1 MEYRIFNATFNSEED
16 LGLTCVSFVDEPA
29 TCEYFQYYS
38 KDGKAHK
45 TDVKQGE
52 ILMTNAEK
60 HEVISPLLIPN
71 QLILR
76 VDENGEKYY
85 IRWSKQVIADVATY
99 YKVNGFT
106 NNFSIMHSFFDE
118 NSTYEKYEDSFI
130 KDVYMLKLWIIEDE
144 KNDEA
149 NKVYNY
155 HLPEGTLMCKLK
167 IHNRKLWSRIKS
179 GELKG
184 LSIEAF
190 IPSTFSGTIKYNKI
204 NKMAKKTKFQKLKES
219 FDNFLLTYN
228 AIVDEAEELADIA
241 KADETESG
249 EVSLKYYT
257 SDTDYIEIKEGGVAV
272 ASDGSAVE
280 DGEYPLVDGSVIVIA
295 DGKFVETKAKE
306 EAEEA
311 PISAPV
317 AEEKED
323 EKEKPADDEKSE
335 EEEKPADEEGEEK
348 KTDDKEETTQEEEV
362 EVEAPYT
369 LVPVMVDGVEFM
381 IPQEVADY
389 IHTLEDGLSSAEEVS
404 ENFRKEIA
412 QMKDRMP
419 STKPVTSAVKQSKED
434 VVEKPSFASLISTLN
449 KKF

>member
-1 MEYRIFNATFNSEED
+1 MEYKIFDATFNPEED
-16 LGLTCVSFVDEPA
+16 LGLTCISFVDYPA
-29 TCEYFQYYS
+29 ICCDFQYYS

-99 YKVNGFT
+99 YKLNGFQ
-106 NNFSIMHSFFDE
+106 NNFSILHSFFDE

-149 NKVYNY
+149 TKFGY

-204 NKMAKKTKFQKLKES
+204 NKMAKKTKFQKLKEA
-219 FDNFLLTYN
+219 FDNFLLIYN
-228 AIVDEAEELADIA
+228 QTVDTAEELADIA
-241 KADETESG
+241 EADETESG

-272 ASDGSAVE
+272 ASDGSTVE
-280 DGEYPLVDGSVIVIA
+280 DGEYPLVDGNVIVIA
-295 DGKFVETKAKE
+295 DGKFVETKFKE
-306 EAEEA
+306 DAEEK
-311 PISAPV
+311 PVEAPV
-317 AEEKED
+317 AEEKNEED
-323 EKEKPADDEKSE
+323 KPVDKKCEEKE
-335 EEEKPADEEGEEK
+335 
-348 KTDDKEETTQEEEV
+348 TQEEV
-362 EVEAPYT
+362 EIDAPYT
-369 LVPVMVDGVEFM
+369 LVPVMVDGVEFQV
-381 IPQEVADY
+381 PQEVADY
-389 IHTLEDGLSSAEEVS
+389 IRTLEDRLSSAEDVS

-412 QMKDRMP
+412 QMKERIP
-419 STKPVTSAVKQSKED
+419 STKPVTTVVKQSKEE
-434 VVEKPSFASLISTLN
+434 VVEKPSFGALIGALNLSLIHI
-449 KKF
+449 

>member
-1 MEYRIFNATFNSEED
+1 MEYKIFDATFNPEED
-16 LGLTCVSFVDEPA
+16 LGLTCVSFVDYPA
-29 TCEYFQYYS
+29 ICCDFQYYS

-99 YKVNGFT
+99 YKLNGFQ
-106 NNFSIMHSFFDE
+106 NNFSILHSFFDE

-149 NKVYNY
+149 TKFGY

-204 NKMAKKTKFQKLKES
+204 NKMAKKTKFQKLKEA
-219 FDNFLLTYN
+219 FDNFLLIYN
-228 AIVDEAEELADIA
+228 QTVDTAEELADIA
-241 KADETESG
+241 EADETESG

-280 DGEYPLVDGSVIVIA
+280 DGEYPLVNGNVIVIS
-295 DGKFVETKAKE
+295 DGKFVETKFKE
-306 EAEEA
+306 DAEEK
-311 PISAPV
+311 PVEAPV
-317 AEEKED
+317 AEEKDNNED
-323 EKEKPADDEKSE
+323 KPSDKKCEEKE
-335 EEEKPADEEGEEK
+335 
-348 KTDDKEETTQEEEV
+348 TQEEIEID
-362 EVEAPYT
+362 APYT
-369 LVPVMVDGVEFM
+369 LVPVMVDGVEFQV
-381 IPQEVADY
+381 PQEVADY
-389 IHTLEDGLSSAEEVS
+389 IRTLEDRLSSAEDVS

-412 QMKDRMP
+412 QMKERIP
-419 STKPVTSAVKQSKED
+419 STKPITTVVKQSKEE
-434 VVEKPSFASLISTLN
+434 VVEKPSFGALIGALN

>member
-1 MEYRIFNATFNSEED
+1 MAEFKIFDATFNPDED
-16 LGLTCVSFVDEPA
+16 LGMTCVSFVVEPA
-29 TCEYFQYYS
+29 ICEYFQYYS
-38 KDGKAHK
+38 KDGKSNI
-45 TDVKQGE
+45 TNVKQGE

-85 IRWSKQVIADVATY
+85 IRWSKQTIADVATY

-130 KDVYMLKLWIIEDE
+130 KDVYMLKLWVIEDE

-149 NKVYNY
+149 TKFGY

-167 IHNRKLWSRIKS
+167 IHNKKLWKRIKS

-190 IPSTFSGTIKYNKI
+190 IPSTFSGTIKFNKI
-204 NKMAKKTKFQKLKES
+204 NKMAKKTKFQKLKEA
-219 FDNFLLTYN
+219 FDNFLLIYN
-228 AIVDEAEELADIA
+228 QTVDTAEELADIA
-241 KADETESG
+241 KSDETESG

-295 DGKFVETKAKE
+295 DGKFVETKVKE
-306 EAEEA
+306 EAEEEPA
-311 PISAPV
+311 QAPV

-323 EKEKPADDEKSE
+323 E
-335 EEEKPADEEGEEK
+335 EEKPADEEKSDEEDKPADKEGEEK
-348 KTDDKEETTQEEEV
+348 KDDEEETQEEV
-362 EVEAPYT
+362 EVDAPYT
-369 LVPVMVDGVEFM
+369 LVPVMVDGVEFQV
-381 IPQEVADY
+381 PQEVADY

-412 QMKDRMP
+412 QMKERIP
-419 STKPVTSAVKQSKED
+419 STNPVTTVVKQSKEE
-434 VVEKPSFASLISTLN
+434 VGEKPSFATLIGALN

>member
-1 MEYRIFNATFNSEED
+1 MEYKIFDATFDPKED

-29 TCEYFQYYS
+29 ICCDFQYYS

-99 YKVNGFT
+99 YKLNGFQ
-106 NNFSIMHSFFDE
+106 NNFSILHSFFDE

-149 NKVYNY
+149 TKFGY

-204 NKMAKKTKFQKLKES
+204 NKMAKKTKFQKLKEA
-219 FDNFLLTYN
+219 FDNFLLIYN
-228 AIVDEAEELADIA
+228 QTVDTAEELADIA
-241 KADETESG
+241 KSDETESG

-295 DGKFVETKAKE
+295 DGKFVETKVKE
-306 EAEEA
+306 EAEEEPA
-311 PISAPV
+311 QAPV

-323 EKEKPADDEKSE
+323 EEK
-335 EEEKPADEEGEEK
+335 KPADEEKSDEEDKPADKEGEEK
-348 KTDDKEETTQEEEV
+348 KDDEEETQEEV
-362 EVEAPYT
+362 EVDAPYT
-369 LVPVMVDGVEFM
+369 LVPVMVDGVEFQV
-381 IPQEVADY
+381 PQEVADY
-389 IHTLEDGLSSAEEVS
+389 IHTLEDGLSSAEDVS

-412 QMKDRMP
+412 QMKERIP
-419 STKPVTSAVKQSKED
+419 STNPVTTVVKQSKEE
-434 VVEKPSFASLISTLN
+434 VGEKPSFATLIGALN

>member
-1 MEYRIFNATFNSEED
+1 MEYKIFDATFNPEED

-29 TCEYFQYYS
+29 ICCDFQYYS

-85 IRWSKQVIADVATY
+85 IRWSKQVIADVAKY
-99 YKVNGFT
+99 YKLNGFQ
-106 NNFSIMHSFFDE
+106 NNFSILHSFFDE

-130 KDVYMLKLWIIEDE
+130 KNVYMLKLWLIEDE

-149 NKVYNY
+149 TKFGY

-204 NKMAKKTKFQKLKES
+204 NKMTKKTKFQKLKEA
-219 FDNFLLTYN
+219 FDNFLLIYN
-228 AIVDEAEELADIA
+228 QTVDTAEELADIA
-241 KADETESG
+241 KSDETESG

-272 ASDGSAVE
+272 ASDGSTVE

-295 DGKFVETKAKE
+295 DGKFVETKVKE
-306 EAEEA
+306 DAEEK
-311 PISAPV
+311 PVEAPV
-317 AEEKED
+317 AEEKEND
-323 EKEKPADDEKSE
+323 
-335 EEEKPADEEGEEK
+335 EEKPSDKGSDK
-348 KTDDKEETTQEEEV
+348 KKDQPAYKECDKKKDKEEEMQEEV
-362 EVEAPYT
+362 EIDAPYT
-369 LVPVMVDGVEFM
+369 LVPVMVDGVEFQV
-381 IPQEVADY
+381 PQEVADY
-389 IHTLEDGLSSAEEVS
+389 IHTLEEGLSSAEEVS

-412 QMKDRMP
+412 QMKERIP
-419 STKPVTSAVKQSKED
+419 STKPITTVVKQSKEE
-434 VVEKPSFASLISTLN
+434 VVEKPSFATLIGALN

>member
-1 MEYRIFNATFNSEED
+1 MEYKIFDATFNPEED
-16 LGLTCVSFVDEPA
+16 LGLTCVSFVDYPA
-29 TCEYFQYYS
+29 ICCDFQYYS

-99 YKVNGFT
+99 YKLNGFQ
-106 NNFSIMHSFFDE
+106 NNFSILHSFFDE

-130 KDVYMLKLWIIEDE
+130 KNVYMLKLWLIEDE

-149 NKVYNY
+149 TKFGY

-204 NKMAKKTKFQKLKES
+204 NKMAKKTKFQKLKEA
-219 FDNFLLTYN
+219 FDNFLLIYN
-228 AIVDEAEELADIA
+228 QTVDTAEELADIA
-241 KADETESG
+241 EADETESG

-280 DGEYPLVDGSVIVIA
+280 DGEYPLVNGSVIVIA
-295 DGKFVETKAKE
+295 DGKFVETKFKE
-306 EAEEA
+306 DAEEK
-311 PISAPV
+311 PVEAPV
-317 AEEKED
+317 AEEKD
-323 EKEKPADDEKSE
+323 NN
-335 EEEKPADEEGEEK
+335 EEKPVDKGCEK
-348 KTDDKEETTQEEEV
+348 KETQEEIEID
-362 EVEAPYT
+362 APYT
-369 LVPVMVDGVEFM
+369 LVPVMVDGVEFQV
-381 IPQEVADY
+381 PQEVADY
-389 IHTLEDGLSSAEEVS
+389 IHTLEEGLSSSEEVS

-412 QMKDRMP
+412 QMKERIP
-419 STKPVTSAVKQSKED
+419 STKPVTTVVKQSKEE
-434 VVEKPSFASLISTLN
+434 VVEKPSFGALIGALN

>member
-1 MEYRIFNATFNSEED
+1 MEYKIFDATFNPEED
-16 LGLTCVSFVDEPA
+16 LGLTCVSFVDYPA
-29 TCEYFQYYS
+29 ICCDFQYYS

-52 ILMTNAEK
+52 ILMTNVEK

-99 YKVNGFT
+99 YKLNGFQ
-106 NNFSIMHSFFDE
+106 NNFSILHSFFDE

-149 NKVYNY
+149 TKFGY

-241 KADETESG
+241 KSDETESG

-295 DGKFVETKAKE
+295 DGKFVETKVKE
-306 EAEEA
+306 EAEEEPA
-311 PISAPV
+311 QAPV

-323 EKEKPADDEKSE
+323 E
-335 EEEKPADEEGEEK
+335 EEKPADEEKPDEEDKPADKEGEEK
-348 KTDDKEETTQEEEV
+348 KDDEEETQEEV
-362 EVEAPYT
+362 EVDAPYT
-369 LVPVMVDGVEFM
+369 LVPVMVDGVEFQV
-381 IPQEVADY
+381 PQEVADY

-412 QMKDRMP
+412 QMKERIP
-419 STKPVTSAVKQSKED
+419 STNPVTTVVKQSKEE
-434 VVEKPSFASLISTLN
+434 VGEKPSFATLIGALN
-449 KKF
+449 KNF